1 MEPVSLDLVDHGPR
15 ASRETNRLFGLLGAR
30 ATAWSALCILEAISV
45 SWLFELPYWFSAWGN
60 PFTYMRQAVV
70 WAIISA
76 AAFGV
81 LVWPRRHELVTLW
94 QSEQAAHRWRPAL
107 ILNLV
112 LLACLLPATQ
122 TLTVYSKGLAEAP
135 IALLTM
141 YVVLLCATG
150 VSMLRIDI
158 GFGGAMRIARAFA
171 SEALIAG
178 CAGLAVL
185 AMSLL
190 SLHSWGPMATATLT
204 VAKSMLEL
212 FEADVAVDPDQ
223 RMLRIGDFAVIVTRD
238 CSGYE
243 GIALVVAFLSIY
255 LWVFRSSMRFPRAFW
270 LYPIGI
276 VSIWL
281 LNSARIAALA
291 SLGAHVSPDIAVK
304 GFHSQ
309 AGWIAFI
316 AATIGIMALAQ
327 RSAFCIREPRVAVV
341 RAQTSDRVLLAY
353 VAPFM
358 ALMAASIAM
367 SAVAP
372 FDRPLYVLKVIAVG
386 AVLWLY
392 RDVYR
397 GMVQRVPFEAY
408 AAGLLVGI
416 VWIATDPG
424 TAAGGDLGTWIAQQ
438 SPLAVAGWL
447 AIRVIGASVTV
458 PIAEELAFRGLLH
471 RWLIAREFDRVPFE
485 RFTPVALV
493 VSSVLFGAMHGRWLA
508 GILAGAVFAL
518 VMYRTR
524 SIAGPIVAHMTANAL
539 ICLWAIVFRQWS
551 LL

>member
-1 MEPVSLDLVDHGPR
+1 MSLDLADRGPSPTQVFR
-15 ASRETNRLFGLLGAR
+15 LLGMR
-30 ATAWSALCILEAISV
+30 TIAWLSLCIVEAIAI
-45 SWLFELPYWFSAWGN
+45 SWLFEVPYWFSAWGN
-60 PFTYMRQAVV
+60 PFTYLRQSAV
-70 WAIISA
+70 WAIIA
-76 AAFGV
+76 GAAFGI
-81 LVWPRRHELVTLW
+81 LVWPRRDELIVRW
-94 QSEQAAHRWRPAL
+94 RSEQREHRSWPAL
-107 ILNLV
+107 ALNLV
-112 LLACLLPATQ
+112 LLVCLLPATHA
-122 TLTVYSKGLAEAP
+122 LSVYSVGRAEPPLVLLAAYG
-135 IALLTM
+135 ALLCVTAAS
-141 YVVLLCATG
+141 L
-150 VSMLRIDI
+150 LRIDVD
-158 GFGGAMRIARAFA
+158 FAGAWRIVRAFGN
-171 SEALIAG
+171 ETLIASG
-178 CAGLAVL
+178 AGLAVL
-185 AMSLL
+185 LLSLL
-190 SLHSWGPMATATLT
+190 SVHGWEPMAAATLT
-204 VAKSMLEL
+204 VAKAMLEL
-212 FEADVAVDPDQ
+212 FEADVAMDPVR

-276 VSIWL
+276 VSIWV

-316 AATIGIMALAQ
+316 AATFGIMALAQ
-327 RSAFCIREPRVAVV
+327 CSAFCIREPRAAVV
-341 RAQTSDRVLLAY
+341 RVQSSDRILLAY

-372 FDRPLYVLKVIAVG
+372 FDRPLYVLKVAAVA

-397 GMVQRVPFEAY
+397 DMVQRVPFEAY
-408 AAGLLVGI
+408 AAGLMVGAA
-416 VWIATDPG
+416 WIATDPG
-424 TAAGGDLGTWIAQQ
+424 AAGGGDLGAWIAQQ
-438 SPLAVAGWL
+438 SPLVVAVWL
-447 AIRVIGASVTV
+447 VVRVIGASLTV

-471 RWLIAREFDRVPFE
+471 RWLIARQFDRVAFE
-485 RFTPVALV
+485 RFTPAALV
-493 VSSVLFGAMHGRWLA
+493 VSSVLFGAMHERWIA
-508 GILAGAVFAL
+508 GMLSGVVFAL

-524 SIAGPIVAHMTANAL
+524 SIAGPIAAHIAANAI